1 MFVLFHSPA
10 KEALGRVDS
19 ASVRNETAKVA
30 YQEGWEWPALAAAVA
45 TTSLPESG
53 WAFVASSRKRAAFRC
68 AGAGTFAKVT
78 TPEGIDRMVTETAFA
93 RWADDAGVP
102 VAALSGD
109 VVEQPVIGSFGAATF
124 WALYEPVAAE
134 AVDMVWMGR
143 TLAGLHA
150 VKDRSVLP
158 PWDPASWFDTFMVWL
173 RSTTGLDT
181 DLVHQLASRGRHII
195 DRSVDLAASA
205 QMVVLHGDAYPD
217 NVVASDSGPRLIDFE
232 LAQLGPAEF
241 DLAPTVVLARRF
253 GFSRSS
259 SLRLL
264 RSYGDHDS
272 ELLNVMVDLAELRVT
287 CGAVAIYSQ
296 HSSFRTELGVRV
308 DSLGDAGQ
316 TEWTPH
322 RRLLDQLSSSNADPN

>member
-1 MFVLFHSPA
+1 MSPYHSPA
-10 KEALGRVDS
+10 EETLGGVDS
-19 ASVRNETAKVA
+19 ASVRNETGKVA
-30 YQEGWEWPALAAAVA
+30 YQEGWEWPALVAAVA
-45 TTSLPESG
+45 AMSLPESG
-53 WAFVASSRKRAAFRC
+53 WMFVASSRKRAAFRC
-68 AGAGTFAKVT
+68 ACAGTFAKVT

-93 RWADDAGVP
+93 RWAHDAGVP
-102 VAALSGD
+102 VAALLGD
-109 VVEQPVIGSFGAATF
+109 VVEQPVLGSFGAATF
-124 WALYEPVAAE
+124 WALYEPVATE
-134 AVDMVWMGR
+134 AVDMAWMGR

-150 VKDRSVLP
+150 VKDRLALP
-158 PWDPASWFDTFMVWL
+158 PWDPASWFDTFMGRL
-173 RSTTGLDT
+173 RSTGLDT
-181 DLVHQLASRGRHII
+181 DLVHRLASRGGRII
-195 DRSVDLAASA
+195 DRSGDLAASA

-253 GFSRSS
+253 GFPQSS

-264 RSYGDHDS
+264 RSYGDHDP
-272 ELLNVMVDLAELRVT
+272 ELLNVMVDLLELRVT

-296 HSSFRTELGVRV
+296 HNSFRTELRVRV

-322 RRLLDQLSSSNADPN
+322 RRLLDGLSNSKRIRTDS